1 MLDGCAKQGF
11 VFRRRGKAELELG
24 LYERNCVGIC
34 GALQRLELRDR
45 VREGQVRQVERDD
58 LDRVRNDLDVQLGE
72 IDALEVDHARVLAQ
86 LAEQLPVPG
95 VNRVH
100 APRPGVQQHAGEAPC
115 CGPDIECDSV
125 GHGDVEGSERG
136 LQLGLAAERLGN
148 S

>member
-100 APRPGVQQHAGEAPC
+100 APRPAFSNTRVKPPAAAPTSSAIR
-115 CGPDIECDSV
+115 PDT
-125 GHGDVEGSERG
+125 
-136 LQLGLAAERLGN
+136 AT
-148 S
+148 